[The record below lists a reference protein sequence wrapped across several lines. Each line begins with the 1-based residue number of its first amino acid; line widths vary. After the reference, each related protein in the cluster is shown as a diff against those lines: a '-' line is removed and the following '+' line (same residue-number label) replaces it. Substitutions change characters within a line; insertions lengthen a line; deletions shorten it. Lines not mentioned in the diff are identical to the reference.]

1 MEILIR
7 ITKRAWHYRTRIVL
21 AYVTFFAAIAFSLF
35 IPYLFGESIDR
46 LITVEDGKVIPTDI
60 ERGTLIVLGLALLG
74 ASMMRG
80 TFDFARTYT
89 TDSLSQK
96 VSYDL
101 RNDMY
106 DRLQHL
112 SFGFHDTER
121 SRPIEWCKS
130 TSSC

>member
-1 MEILIR
+1 MRILIR
-7 ITKRAWHYRTRIVL
+7 ITKRAWRYRTRIVL
-21 AYVTFFAAIAFSLF
+21 AYVSFFVAIAFSMF

-46 LITVEDGKVIPTDI
+46 LVIVENGKLLPADV

-80 TFDFARTYT
+80 VFDFARTYI

-112 SFGFHDTER
+112 SFG
-121 SRPIEWCKS
+121 CV
-130 TSSC
+130 SSAIMGHI